1 MAAGRSDNSMF
12 YGLITFVFLFIVST
26 VFAVIFY
33 IKFADYQKTVLDAEK
48 RVQELASANQIK
60 SVGALVGTKQERT
73 VLGTLLARF
82 DAMTQLVLGKVDSE
96 QSAEAKVLSSQQQAR
111 DILSKLDL
119 QGAEANSVGLIQALE
134 ITKAQLDNMNQQAA
148 AVNAKIAEIT
158 QLFDEDKKATLQKEK
173 ETSEFI
179 AKLQADSERATKGYE
194 DLKSLMKQN
203 ADQQIAGLATKL
215 EASDAQ
221 AKKDQQELL
230 AAKAKLK
237 SADDRINNLQGQLE
251 KIVPKPDNTAAAFKP
266 DGKIIAIDTATNTVI
281 INLGNSDHVYRGLTF
296 SVYDKGL
303 PIPRDGKGKAT
314 VEVFD
319 VQANV
324 AIARVTEADKRNP
337 IMQDD
342 KIANLI
348 WDATTKREFVV
359 AGAFNFGQGTTS
371 IKNLIEKWGGSVAD
385 NVSITT
391 SFVVLG
397 SAPVLPQKPTVEA
410 READPRANEKYDA
423 DLAAYAR
430 YNNIVDQAKM
440 LSIPVFN
447 TERFLDFI
455 GYSAQAK
462 L

>member
-48 RVQELASANQIK
+48 RVQELASASQIK
-60 SVGALVGTKQERT
+60 NVGALVGTKEDRT
-73 VLGTLLARF
+73 VLGTLLTRF
-82 DAMTQLVLGKVDSE
+82 DAMTQLVLGTVDSE
-96 QSAEAKVLSSQQQAR
+96 QSAEVKVLSSQQQAR

-119 QGAEANSVGLIQALE
+119 QGAEVNSVGLIQALE
-134 ITKAQLDNMNQQAA
+134 VTKAQLDNMNEQA

-194 DLKSLMKQN
+194 DLKALMKQN

-215 EASDAQ
+215 EATDAQ
-221 AKKDQQELL
+221 AKKDQQDLL
-230 AAKAKLK
+230 AAQAKLK

-266 DGKIIAIDTATNTVI
+266 DGKVISIDTATNTVI
-281 INLGNSDHVYRGLTF
+281 INLGNSDRIYRGLTF

-348 WDATTKREFVV
+348 WDADTKREFVV
-359 AGAFNFGQGTTS
+359 AGAFTFGQGTTS

-397 SAPVLPQKPTVEA
+397 SAPVLPQKPTIEA